1 MHAGVIVVQLKE
13 LKTKICL
20 LKISYIYIGCTQY
33 ETLILRLAI
42 NDSVFKDGKK
52 VTLNVRI
59 GESA

>member
-1 MHAGVIVVQLKE
+1 MLV
-13 LKTKICL
+13 KTL
-20 LKISYIYIGCTQY
+20 YIYIGCTQN
-33 ETLILRLAI
+33 ETLILAI

>member
-1 MHAGVIVVQLKE
+1 MHAGVIVQLKE

-33 ETLILRLAI
+33 ETLILAI

-52 VTLNVRI
+52 VNLNVRI